1 MNRNLLCC
9 VALIALTAELGA
21 CTMVRD
27 LRNVGRPPPLSP
39 IVNPTAA
46 RGYEPVSMP
55 MPASPVEQLHT
66 NSLWRT
72 GAKAFFRD
80 QRASKVGDI
89 LTVEISISDSAKIDN
104 QTQRSRVGTENMGLA
119 NLLGLENPIAKALPG
134 ATDMA
139 NLVKTNSDS
148 ESNGKGQ
155 IQRDETIN
163 TTIAAIIT
171 QILPNGNLVIQGRQE
186 VRVNYEVRELMIAG
200 IVRPED
206 ISNSNTISNTQIAE
220 ARISYG
226 GRGEISR
233 VQSARYGQQAYDIL
247 MPF

>member
-1 MNRNLLCC
+1 MTAKILRCVVLL
-9 VALIALTAELGA
+9 AIAAQLDA
-21 CTMVRD
+21 CTMFRD
-27 LRNVGRPPPLSP
+27 LKNVGRPPPLSP
-39 IVNPTAA
+39 IVNPTAQ

-55 MPASPVEQLHT
+55 MPASPIEHSQN

-80 QRASKVGDI
+80 QRAAKVGDI
-89 LTVEISISDSAKIDN
+89 LTVDITIADNAKINN
-104 QTQRSRVGTENMGLA
+104 QTSASRVGTENMGLT
-119 NLLGLENPIAKALPG
+119 NLIGLENPIAHALG
-134 ATDMA
+134 HGVDLA

-148 ESNGKGQ
+148 ESKGNGQ

-171 QILPNGNLVIQGRQE
+171 QILPNGNLVIAGKQE
-186 VRVNYEVRELMIAG
+186 VRVNNEVREMDISG

-206 ISNSNTISNTQIAE
+206 ISNTNTINQTQIAE

-226 GRGEISR
+226 GRGDISR
-233 VQSARYGQQAYDIL
+233 IQQPRYGQQVLDIVS
-247 MPF
+247 PF